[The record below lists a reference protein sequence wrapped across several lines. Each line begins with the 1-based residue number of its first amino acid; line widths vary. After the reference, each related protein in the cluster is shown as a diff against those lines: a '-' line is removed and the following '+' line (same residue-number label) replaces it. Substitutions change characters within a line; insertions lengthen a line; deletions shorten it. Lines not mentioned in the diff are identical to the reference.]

1 METVYFPLRTTR
13 CRECGRLTVNRR
25 QHFFTTAEVNPAVA
39 EVRFESAKIFNT
51 EIFERC
57 DDVRSYYDGIFTIG
71 FLKKEYGRGE
81 IELHRPAEGVAL
93 LVCSGRLC
101 EDMTLEFRTL
111 TDEMVCLCN
120 LSGGMELTC
129 PGMRP
134 VQLKDKEVA
143 FSPPD
148 RTEPVQC
155 ALRVPGGKPF
165 QYAAVC
171 IERGAWKRV
180 FNETLPFL
188 GTGASRERGM
198 IPLWTGAVPQI
209 HSVFFELCNARMNNA
224 ASERLL
230 LCSCA
235 MRIAA
240 YIFDLRADE
249 EKYPVKPE
257 DMESLLIANIPN
269 RMLRDSANPPTV
281 AELAQELG
289 ISATKL
295 KNGFKAI
302 YGVPIYTMFKKM
314 KLESAYNMLRT
325 TSCTIGEVAFQ
336 CGYQSQ
342 SQFCDAF
349 KRQYGVT
356 PSRLRAQYRGTEKK

>member
-1 METVYFPLRTTR
+1 METVYFPPETTR
-13 CRECGRLTVNRR
+13 YGKVTVNRR
-25 QHFFTTAEVNPAVA
+25 MHFFHDDRGERAVA
-39 EVRFESAKIFNT
+39 EARFESAKDFNAVIFDC
-51 EIFERC
+51 C

-71 FLKKEYGRGE
+71 FLKKEYGRGKV
-81 IELHRPAEGVAL
+81 ELHCPAEGVAL
-93 LVCSGRLC
+93 IVCSGSLN
-101 EDMTLEFRTL
+101 EDLRADLRTP
-111 TDEMVCLCN
+111 TDEMFCLCN
-120 LSGGMELTC
+120 LSGSLELTC
-129 PGMRP
+129 PGVRQML
-134 VQLKDKEVA
+134 LKEKEVV

-148 RTEPVQC
+148 RTEPVHC
-155 ALRVPGGKPF
+155 TLRVPGGEAF

-188 GTGASRERGM
+188 NAGASREHGAV
-198 IPLWTGAVPQI
+198 PLWTGAVPQI

-240 YIFDLRADE
+240 YIFDLRADA

-257 DMESLLIANIPN
+257 DAESLLIANIPN
-269 RMLRDSANPPTV
+269 RMLRDTVNPPTV

-356 PSRLRAQYRGTEKK
+356 PSRLRAQYRQTEKK